1 MKRVTYSFVLRIS
14 ICCGGT
20 IWSQLPA
27 STHPDRRPGGSTQIV
42 GGKAMESLLTR
53 LDLLF
58 EREHPGVRLRLIL
71 DPSNDVG
78 LGGISTGASFV
89 SPLMRAATP
98 QETRPFMQMHGHAPF
113 SIAFGY
119 LGCRTK
125 TGMPLPGLYMNAN
138 APRLAFLWSQVAR
151 ILTRGTSAGD
161 ITQWGQLGIAGARGR
176 HSIHIYGPADDGG
189 FVSAL
194 RHEQFDGNPL
204 AFRYEALSNSKEIAQ
219 AVRNDSYSIG
229 LIEAWPHRD
238 APQGLRLVPIASAT
252 DEQVP
257 KPPSSASCTDVVA
270 KRYPFT
276 VELRL
281 YADGTEGKLNP
292 LALAY
297 LKLAL
302 SPAGQIAVRRSHSSE
317 GETFLPL
324 NASDLAKERATLH

>member
-1 MKRVTYSFVLRIS
+1 
-14 ICCGGT
+14 
-20 IWSQLPA
+20 
-27 STHPDRRPGGSTQIV
+27 
-42 GGKAMESLLTR
+42 
-53 LDLLF
+53 
-58 EREHPGVRLRLIL
+58 
-71 DPSNDVG
+71 
-78 LGGISTGASFV
+78 
-89 SPLMRAATP
+89 
-98 QETRPFMQMHGHAPF
+98 
-113 SIAFGY
+113 
-119 LGCRTK
+119 
-125 TGMPLPGLYMNAN
+125 
-138 APRLAFLWSQVAR
+138 
-151 ILTRGTSAGD
+151 
-161 ITQWGQLGIAGARGR
+161 
-176 HSIHIYGPADDGG
+176 
-189 FVSAL
+189 L